1 VDPLRARGQPENERL
16 LRGLVE
22 IEGQSPTPGGHGP
35 KSYDD
40 LHAGG
45 YLRQRDSFYIWLLG
59 LLHARPGE
67 RLLDVSCGQ
76 GLLLDFAARAGLH
89 VAGLDVSP
97 WAVRATARRVPGAGA
112 TVADAERLPH
122 PDGTFHYVTN
132 IGSVEHYARPHE
144 AVGEMA
150 RVLKEGG
157 LALILVPNT
166 FGLLGNILH
175 VWRTGDVFDDGQP
188 LQRYGTRAQW
198 SRLFEMNGLR
208 VTRTLKFERALP
220 RTWRD
225 LGWYA
230 RRPHKLLRVCLAPL
244 IPLNL
249 ASFLVYECQR
259 ASG

>member
-1 VDPLRARGQPENERL
+1 VDPLRSRGRAENERL

-22 IEGQSPTPGGHGP
+22 IEGQSASSGSHEV

-40 LHAGG
+40 LHAEG
-45 YLRQRDSFYIWLLG
+45 YLRQRDSFYKWLLG
-59 LLHARPGE
+59 LLQARPGD

-76 GLLLDFAARAGLH
+76 GLLLHFAAEQGLR
-89 VAGLDVSP
+89 VDGIDVSP
-97 WAVRATARRVPGAGA
+97 WAVGATARRLPGAGA
-112 TVADAERLPH
+112 AVADAERLPY
-122 PDGTFHYVTN
+122 PGGTFDYITN
-132 IGSVEHYARPHE
+132 IGSVEHYARPHQ

-150 RVLKEGG
+150 RVLKQEG

-166 FGLLGNILH
+166 FGLLGNILYA
-175 VWRTGDVFDDGQP
+175 WRAGDVFDDGQP

-198 SRLFEMNGLR
+198 ARLFEMNGLR
-208 VTRTLKFERALP
+208 VVRVHKFERALP

-230 RRPHKLLRVCLAPL
+230 RRPHKLLRACLGPL

-259 ASG
+259 ADA